1 MLTPEKLSSY
11 EFNKVTEIYNQLNI
25 DISADIIKRIEKLGG
40 EFTEETKYQIKKLI
54 QLNGKEI
61 FNNALLMTAK
71 LDNATIS
78 ALKEL
83 YEDVAYEDLQGYKEL
98 YNYRDVPFKLKPSQ
112 YQILNAGVK
121 TTNKELKNFTKTIA
135 FSSKELYVNAVDR
148 AYTKVVTGAFDYI
161 TAIEQAYKEVAE
173 QGITLKD
180 KAGRN
185 VNLDVA
191 VRRNVLNGIKTTANE
206 MNRDIEEQLGCDG
219 YEVTA
224 HIGARPTHAEAQGKQ
239 YALTQKDAKEYNV
252 GLWDKVKDLWEEYNC
267 GHTYFGIILGIS
279 EPQYEKSELKELKEA
294 TVTLNGKKVPY
305 YEATQQ
311 QRQIER
317 DIRETQRTIN
327 TLYKADKK
335 YKEYNDKLKKL
346 NIEYNQ
352 FIKETGLTKQK
363 ERLQI

>member
-25 DISADIIKRIEKLGG
+25 DISADIIRRIEKLGG
-40 EFTEETKYQIKKLI
+40 EFTEETKYQLKKLV

-61 FNNALLMTAK
+61 FNKALLETAK

-83 YEDVAYEDLQGYKEL
+83 YEDMAYEDMQGYKEL
-98 YNYRDVPFKLKPSQ
+98 YNYRDRAFKLGASQ
-112 YQILNAGVK
+112 YQILNAGVN
-121 TTNKELKNFTKTIA
+121 TTNKELKNFTNSIA
-135 FSSKELYVNAVDR
+135 FSSKKLYINAVDK
-148 AYTKVVTGAFDYI
+148 AYNKVVTGAFDYI

-191 VRRNVLNGIKTTANE
+191 VRRNVLNGIKTTANI
-206 MNRDIEEQLGCDG
+206 MNRDIEEKLGCDG
-219 YEVTA
+219 YEVTS

-239 YALTQKDAKEYNV
+239 YALNEKDARKYNV
-252 GLWDKVKDLWEEYNC
+252 GLWNKVKDLWEEYNC
-267 GHTYFGIILGIS
+267 RHTYFGIILGIS
-279 EPQYEKSELKELKEA
+279 EPQYKKSELKEFKEA
-294 TVTLNGKKVPY
+294 TVTINGKKVPY

-317 DIRETQRTIN
+317 DIRNTERTIA
-327 TLYKADKK
+327 TLYKTDKE

-352 FIKETGLTKQK
+352 FIKETGLIKQS
-363 ERLQI
+363 ERLKV

>member
-25 DISADIIKRIEKLGG
+25 DISADVIKRIEKLGG
-40 EFTEETKYQIKKLI
+40 EFTEATKYQIKKLI

-61 FNNALLMTAK
+61 FNKALVMTAK

-78 ALKEL
+78 SLKEI
-83 YEDVAYEDLQGYKEL
+83 YEDMAYEDLQGYKEL
-98 YNYRDVPFKLKPSQ
+98 YNYRDVPFKLGASQ
-112 YQILNAGVK
+112 YQILNAGIK
-121 TTNKELKNFTKTIA
+121 TTNKALKNFTKTIA
-135 FSSKELYVNAVDR
+135 FSSKELYVNAVDK
-148 AYTKVVTGAFDYI
+148 AYAKVVTGAFDYN
-161 TAIEQAYKEVAE
+161 TAIKQAYKEVAE

-191 VRRNVLNGIKTTANE
+191 VRRNVLGGIQNTANE

-224 HIGARPTHAEAQGKQ
+224 HIGARDTHAVAQGKQ
-239 YALTQKDAKEYNV
+239 YALTKKDASKYGV
-252 GLWDKVKDLWEEYNC
+252 GYWNDVRDLWDEANC
-267 GHTYFGIILGIS
+267 RHTYFGIILGIS
-279 EPQYEKSELKELKEA
+279 EQVYDKSELKEFKTA

-305 YEATQQ
+305 YEATQK
-311 QRQIER
+311 QRAIER
-317 DIRETQRTIN
+317 DIRETKRTIE

-335 YKEYNDKLKKL
+335 YTEYNDNLKQL
-346 NIEYNQ
+346 NAEYISFTN
-352 FIKETGLTKQK
+352 ETGLSKQK
-363 ERLQI
+363 ERT